1 MRREANNCA
10 RILAEKAIVKKGQ
23 SLLNR
28 RLCCSGDGVQCMWLV
43 VFLAAFL
50 AGCFPSSPRFRSDN
64 TERLRQQQE
73 EDETRFAAKIRE
85 EVIRE
90 DDRKV
95 DVKAA
100 TKRLRADGGGA
111 LPPPGVNRDNFLL
124 EVVSH
129 LGVPYVY
136 GGSSDQGM
144 DCSGFSST
152 VYANALGKKLPR
164 TTMEQFEVGRG
175 VRKND
180 LRFGDLVFFNTT
192 GRNPSHVGVY
202 IEDDLF
208 AHASVSSGVTLS
220 SLESTYYRKRYV
232 GARRVLE

>member
-1 MRREANNCA
+1 MSDVPPA
-10 RILAEKAIVKKGQ
+10 RSVRLLA
-23 SLLNR
+23 LLA
-28 RLCCSGDGVQCMWLV
+28 LTLI
-43 VFLAAFL
+43 L

-64 TERLRQQQE
+64 TERLREQQE
-73 EDETRFAAKIRE
+73 EDETRYAAKINE
-85 EVIRE
+85 EVRRE

-100 TKRLRADGGGA
+100 ARKFRSDNGGA

-129 LGVPYVY
+129 LGVPYAY
-136 GGSSDQGM
+136 GGSSDKGM
-144 DCSGFSST
+144 DCSGFSSI
-152 VYANALGKKLPR
+152 VYAQALGKKLPR
-164 TTMEQFEVGRG
+164 TTIQQYDIGRG
-175 VRKND
+175 VRRND

-192 GRNPSHVGVY
+192 GRSPSHVGVY

-220 SLESTYYRKRYV
+220 SLESTYYKKRYV

>member
-1 MRREANNCA
+1 MIHIPRNG
-10 RILAEKAIVKKGQ
+10 ISYVWLAP
-23 SLLNR
+23 
-28 RLCCSGDGVQCMWLV
+28 
-43 VFLAAFL
+43 VFAVFL

-73 EDETRFAAKIRE
+73 EDETRYAAKIRE
-85 EVIRE
+85 EVSRE

-100 TKRLRADGGGA
+100 TRKLRTNDGGA

-124 EVVSH
+124 EVVSY

-136 GGSSDQGM
+136 GGSSDKGM

-152 VYANALGKKLPR
+152 VYAHAVGKELPR
-164 TTMEQFEVGRG
+164 TTTQQYEVGRG

-220 SLESTYYRKRYV
+220 SLESTYYKKRYV